1 MNEQGEVKTTQKKN
15 KKSLISNIIFLI
27 LLSALVLTL
36 FLSLGEIQKIGET
49 LSQIAN
55 GNNFLWLLA
64 AFGAIIIYFLLWPIT
79 LNLFAKA
86 AGSNTSKTDTY
97 LIGCSEHFYNGVTP
111 FATGGQPF
119 QIYSFTK
126 RGTSASVGTS
136 AVLANFVTF
145 MIATNLIAFVSLFF
159 YPQITNGLDALNMGW
174 AKYVAIVGYTINFLV
189 LLFMIA
195 LGASKHLKNWI
206 IAIIKFITK
215 PKFLNKHFAKLI
227 PSFEA
232 YCENA
237 QIGFRSIWTHKKTF
251 IFSLLIKIVTM
262 LAYYLVPYFLI
273 RAVGLSASLSDNE
286 FVNVMIVLFATSFA
300 ITAVVWVPTPGG
312 TGGIEYAF
320 SIVISSVCL
329 MAVANSGAAL
339 ALSLLW
345 RLVTYYFTLI
355 VSFVFVCIFQA
366 RDKKALQQLEAE
378 TQETLN
384 V

>member
-1 MNEQGEVKTTQKKN
+1 
-15 KKSLISNIIFLI
+15 
-27 LLSALVLTL
+27 
-36 FLSLGEIQKIGET
+36 
-49 LSQIAN
+49 
-55 GNNFLWLLA
+55 
-64 AFGAIIIYFLLWPIT
+64 
-79 LNLFAKA
+79 
-86 AGSNTSKTDTY
+86 
-97 LIGCSEHFYNGVTP
+97 YNGVTP

-126 RGTSASVGTS
+126 RGTSASVATS

-159 YPQITNGLDALNMGW
+159 YPQITQGLAALNMEW

-195 LGASKHLKNWI
+195 LGTSKHLKNGI
-206 IAIIKFITK
+206 IAIIKFLTK

-237 QIGFRSIWTHKKTF
+237 QIGFRSIWVHKKTF

-262 LAYYLVPYFLI
+262 LAYYLIPYFLI
-273 RAVGLSASLSDNE
+273 KAVGLNITLGDNE
-286 FVNVMIVLFATSFA
+286 FVNLMIVLFSTSFA

-329 MAVANSGAAL
+329 MTTASGAAL

-345 RLVTYYFTLI
+345 RLVTYYFTLLI
-355 VSFVFVCIFQA
+355 SFAFVCVFQA
-366 RDKKALQQLEAE
+366 RDKKALSQLEE
-378 TQETLN
+378 TPKETTN

>member
-1 MNEQGEVKTTQKKN
+1 MNEQTDVKVTQKKSN
-15 KKSLISNIIFLI
+15 KSLISNIIFLI
-27 LLSALVLTL
+27 LLTALVITL
-36 FLSLGEIQKIGET
+36 FLSFGEIQKIGET

-55 GNNFLWLLA
+55 GANFLWLLA
-64 AFGAIIIYFLLWPIT
+64 AFGAVSIYFILWPIT

-86 AGSNTSKTDTY
+86 AGSKASKTDGY

-126 RGTSASVGTS
+126 RGTPASVGTS

-159 YPQITNGLDALNMGW
+159 YPQITRGLASLNMEW
-174 AKYVAIVGYTINFLV
+174 AQYVAIVGYAINFLV

-195 LGASKHLKNWI
+195 LGTSNHLKNWI
-206 IAIIKFITK
+206 IAAIKFLTK

-237 QIGFRSIWTHKKTF
+237 QIGFRAIWTHKKTF

-262 LAYYLVPYFLI
+262 FIYYLIPYFLI
-273 RAVGLSASLSDNE
+273 KAVGLTASFSDNE
-286 FVNVMIVLFATSFA
+286 FINILIVTFATSFA

-320 SIVISSVCL
+320 SIVISSVCA
-329 MAVANSGAAL
+329 MTGGASL

-355 VSFVFVCIFQA
+355 VSFIFVCIFQA
-366 RDKKALQQLEAE
+366 RDKKALSQEEATPEE
-378 TQETLN
+378 TSN

>member
-1 MNEQGEVKTTQKKN
+1 MNEQEEAKTPE
-15 KKSLISNIIFLI
+15 KKSKKGLISNVIFLI
-27 LLSALVLTL
+27 LLTALVVTL
-36 FLSLGEIQKIGET
+36 FLSFGEIQKIGET
-49 LSQIAN
+49 LAQITT
-55 GNNFLWLLA
+55 GNNWLWLLA
-64 AFGAIIIYFLLWPIT
+64 AFGAVIVYFLLWPIT

-86 AGSNTSKTDTY
+86 AGSTTSKTDAY

-126 RGTSASVGTS
+126 RGTSASVATS

-159 YPQITNGLDALNMGW
+159 YPEITKGLAALNMEW

-195 LGASKHLKNWI
+195 LGTSKHLKNWI
-206 IAIIKFITK
+206 IAIIKFLTK

-237 QIGFRSIWTHKKTF
+237 QIGFRSIWVHKKTF

-262 LAYYLVPYFLI
+262 LVYYLIPYFLI
-273 RAVGLSASLSDNE
+273 KAVGLNASLYDAEGMNAL
-286 FVNVMIVLFATSFA
+286 IVLFATSFA

-329 MAVANSGAAL
+329 MASANSGAAL

-366 RDKKALQQLEAE
+366 RDKKALSMTEE
-378 TQETLN
+378 TPN

>member
-1 MNEQGEVKTTQKKN
+1 MDEQTEIKTKEKKS
-15 KKSLISNIIFLI
+15 KKSLISNIIFLV

-36 FLSLGEIQKIGET
+36 FLSLGEIQQIGET
-49 LSQIAN
+49 LSQIAQ
-55 GNNFLWLLA
+55 GNNYLWLLA
-64 AFGAIIIYFLLWPIT
+64 AFGAVIVYFLLWPIT
-79 LNLFAKA
+79 LNLFARA
-86 AGSNTSKTDTY
+86 AGSDISKTDAY

-119 QIYSFTK
+119 QVYSFTK
-126 RGTSASVGTS
+126 RGTSASVATS

-159 YPQITNGLDALNMGW
+159 YPEITKGLADLNMEW
-174 AKYVAIVGYTINFLV
+174 AKYVAIVGYAINFLV

-195 LGASKHLKNWI
+195 LGTSKHLKNGI

-237 QIGFRSIWTHKKTF
+237 QIGFRSIWVHKKTF

-262 LAYYLVPYFLI
+262 LAYYLIPYFLI
-273 RAVGLSASLSDNE
+273 KAVGLNITLSGNE
-286 FVNVMIVLFATSFA
+286 FVNLMIVLFSTSFA

-329 MAVANSGAAL
+329 MATTSGAAL

-345 RLVTYYFTLI
+345 RLVTYYFTLL
-355 VSFVFVCIFQA
+355 VSFAFVCVFQA
-366 RDKKALQQLEAE
+366 RDKKALSQIEE
-378 TQETLN
+378 TPKETTN

>member
-15 KKSLISNIIFLI
+15 KKSLISNIIFLV

-49 LSQIAN
+49 LSQIAEGTN
-55 GNNFLWLLA
+55 WLWLLA
-64 AFGAIIIYFLLWPIT
+64 AFGAVIVYFLLWPIT

-86 AGSNTSKTDTY
+86 AGSDISKMDAY

-126 RGTSASVGTS
+126 RGTSASVATS

-159 YPQITNGLDALNMGW
+159 YPQITQGLAELNMEW
-174 AKYVAIVGYTINFLV
+174 AKYVAIVGYAINFLV

-195 LGASKHLKNWI
+195 LGTSKHLKNGI
-206 IAIIKFITK
+206 IAIIKFLTK

-227 PSFEA
+227 PSFES

-237 QIGFRSIWTHKKTF
+237 QIGFRSIWVHKKTF

-262 LAYYLVPYFLI
+262 LAYYLIPYFLI
-273 RAVGLSASLSDNE
+273 KAVGLNITLGDNE
-286 FVNVMIVLFATSFA
+286 FVNLMIVLFSTSFA

-329 MAVANSGAAL
+329 MTTASGAAL

-345 RLVTYYFTLI
+345 RLVTYYFTLLI
-355 VSFVFVCIFQA
+355 SFAFVCVFQA
-366 RDKKALQQLEAE
+366 RDKKALSQLEE
-378 TQETLN
+378 TPKETTN